1 MNNLGYKVPLVA
13 QDGCNGFLQ
22 DKYIGFRIME
32 KGVAGTKQIVL

>member
-1 MNNLGYKVPLVA
+1 MVSQAG